1 MFITFEGIDCSGKS
15 TQATLLAKRL
25 EQSGHRVVLL
35 REPGGTTISEQVRSI
50 LLDNKHKEM
59 DRITEFLLFS
69 ASRAQLVKEVIL
81 PALHEDKTVVCD
93 RFYDSSTAYQGWGR
107 GINIEDVK
115 RINHFATLGTVPD
128 ITFLIDIPPSE
139 SLRRKRLMSGS
150 TVDRMEGSG
159 LAFYEQVRNGYLA
172 IAESEPERFFL
183 IDGMKSVE
191 EIAQEIWRIAKDRL
205 TDGRSAT
212 M

>member
-1 MFITFEGIDCSGKS
+1 M
-15 TQATLLAKRL
+15 
-25 EQSGHRVVLL
+25 LL

-69 ASRAQLVKEVIL
+69 ASRAQLVREVIL

-93 RFYDSSTAYQGWGR
+93 RFCDSSTAYQGWGR
-107 GINIEDVK
+107 GISVEDVK
-115 RINHFATLGTVPD
+115 RINHIATLGTVPD

-139 SLRRKRLMSGS
+139 SLRRKRLMLGS

-172 IAESEPERFFL
+172 ITESEPERFFL

-191 EIAQEIWRIAKDRL
+191 EIAQKIWRIAKDRL

>member
-25 EQSGHRVVLL
+25 EQSGHQVVLL
-35 REPGGTTISEQVRSI
+35 REPGGTTISEQVRGI

-69 ASRAQLVKEVIL
+69 ASRAQLVREVIL

-107 GINIEDVK
+107 GINVEDVK
-115 RINHFATLGTVPD
+115 RINHIATLGTVPD
-128 ITFLIDIPPSE
+128 TTFLIDIPPSE
-139 SLRRKRLMSGS
+139 SLRRKRLMLGS

-191 EIAQEIWRIAKDRL
+191 EIAREIWRIAKDRL